1 MMDTLEGKTAIITGA
16 SQGIGRTLSLA
27 LSKKGVRVVI
37 ASRNEEKLLTLQN
50 EITKGGGN
58 ALVVKTH
65 VELIADCKHLAQQAL
80 SVYGQIDILINNAA
94 LRVVGPIDASD
105 PEEVTKMVQVNVL
118 GVYYCTHSVLPSM
131 KARSSGHIINISSG
145 VGKKYFPRGPMYS
158 ATKFAVRAFGESLR
172 NQIQKWKIRVTTV
185 YPGRTDTQM
194 VAEFT
199 KAEREKFLRPEDVA
213 RAIVHA
219 LQYPE
224 AVSINEISIR
234 STWQEG

>member
-16 SQGIGRTLSLA
+16 SQGIGRAVTLA
-27 LSKKGVRVVI
+27 LSKKGDNVVF
-37 ASRNEEKLLTLQN
+37 ASRDEGKLLTLRD
-50 EITKGGGN
+50 EIARGGAK
-58 ALVVKTH
+58 ALAVRTDVG
-65 VELIADCKHLAQQAL
+65 LIADCKHLAQQAL
-80 SVYGQIDILINNAA
+80 DVYGQIDILINNAA
-94 LRVVGPIDASD
+94 LRVVGPIDTSD
-105 PEEVTKMVQVNVL
+105 PGEVTEMVRVNLL
-118 GVYYCTHSVLPSM
+118 GVYYCTHAVLPSM

-158 ATKFAVRAFGESLR
+158 ATKFAVRAFSESLC

-199 KAEREKFLRPEDVA
+199 KAERKKFLRPEDVA